1 MKRLTLS
8 ENAQPP
14 SEELGYFSESC
25 RPRNLL
31 GGNLVTLSKIHNS
44 EQFAPLEIMPPEI
57 VTQLPKSKNSGMF
70 LTVML
75 IMEKLENDLLICT
88 LLI

>member
-1 MKRLTLS
+1 MKSLTLS

-25 RPRNLL
+25 RPRNLPW
-31 GGNLVTLSKIHNS
+31 GNLVTLPKIHNS
-44 EQFAPLEIMPPEI
+44 EQFALLEIMPPET
-57 VTQLPKSKNSGMF
+57 VTQLPKSKSSGMF

-75 IMEKLENDLLICT
+75 ITEKLENGLLICT
-88 LLI
+88 PLI